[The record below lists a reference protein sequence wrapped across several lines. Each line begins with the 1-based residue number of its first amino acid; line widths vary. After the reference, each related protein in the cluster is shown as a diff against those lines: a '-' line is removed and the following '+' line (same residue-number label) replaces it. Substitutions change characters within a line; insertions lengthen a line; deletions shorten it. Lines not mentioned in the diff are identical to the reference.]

1 MRTQYQWPRLAGLL
15 SIVAASTMIGLPGT
29 SLAQGEFPSKPIRL
43 VVPFAAGG
51 GTDVAARLIAQKLTE
66 AFKQPVVVE
75 NRPGDNSI
83 IGTNFVAKSAPD
95 GYTVGLLANPGIA
108 PGPLMRA
115 SMPYDPIK
123 DFTHLVLVSTA
134 PNGFA
139 VRVDH
144 PAKDL
149 QQFID
154 MAKAKPGTLSYGTSG
169 IGSSGFLTGELL
181 KDKAKISIVHVPYT
195 RGNAPMITDLMGGH
209 IEVAFDGML
218 SVSTF
223 VRGGRLRL
231 LAVTGAKRSALFPDV
246 PTMNEVVP
254 GVAGEAWNGLSAP
267 ANLPPAIADKWQ
279 AEIIKVLALPD
290 VRARFQ
296 ELGSTLVNQ
305 GQREYLQH
313 IERENAVNGPI
324 IKAANIRLE

>member
-1 MRTQYQWPRLAGLL
+1 MAMQVRFRRALDSLLIAFALTMFGAPRMA
-15 SIVAASTMIGLPGT
+15 P
-29 SLAQGEFPSKPIRL
+29 AQSEFPSKPIRI

-51 GTDVAARLIAQKLTE
+51 GTDVAARLIAQKLAE
-66 AFKQPVVVE
+66 SLNQSVIVD
-75 NRPGDNSI
+75 NRPGDNSV
-83 IGTNFVAKSAPD
+83 IGTNFLAKAVPD
-95 GYTVGLLANPGIA
+95 GSTLGLLANPGIA

-139 VRVDH
+139 VRMDH
-144 PAKDL
+144 PAKNL
-149 QQFID
+149 QQFIE
-154 MAKAKPGTLSYGTSG
+154 MAKARPGAISYGTSG

-181 KDKAKISIVHVPYT
+181 KDKAKINILHVPYT
-195 RGNAPMITDLMGGH
+195 KGNAPMNADLLGGH
-209 IEVAFDGML
+209 IDVEFDGML

-231 LAVTGAKRSALFPDV
+231 LAVTGVRRSPLFPDV
-246 PTMNEVVP
+246 PTMDEVVP
-254 GVAGEAWNGLSAP
+254 GVSGEAWNGLSAP
-267 ANLPPAIADKWQ
+267 ANLPPAV
-279 AEIIKVLALPD
+279 AEKLQVEITKVLALPEI
-290 VRARFQ
+290 RTRFQ

-305 GQREYLQH
+305 GQREYLAH

-324 IKAANIRLE
+324 IRAANIRQE

>member
-1 MRTQYQWPRLAGLL
+1 MKTRYQCPRLVVSLFMVSAL
-15 SIVAASTMIGLPGT
+15 TTIGGPGH

-51 GTDVAARLIAQKLTE
+51 GTDIAARLIAQKLAE
-66 AFKQPVVVE
+66 AFKQSVIVE
-75 NRPGDNSI
+75 NRPGDNSV
-83 IGTNFVAKSAPD
+83 IGTNFVAKAAPD

-115 SMPYDPIK
+115 NMPYDPIK

-139 VRVDH
+139 VRMDH
-144 PAKDL
+144 PAKNL
-149 QQFID
+149 QQFIE
-154 MAKAKPGTLSYGTSG
+154 MAKARPGTLSYGTSG

-181 KDKAKISIVHVPYT
+181 KDKAKINILHVPYT
-195 RGNAPMITDLMGGH
+195 KGNAPMNADLLGGH
-209 IEVAFDGML
+209 IDVEFDGML

-231 LAVTGAKRSALFPDV
+231 LAVTGVRRSPLFPEV
-246 PTMNEVVP
+246 PTMDEVVP

-267 ANLPPAIADKWQ
+267 ANLAPAVADKWQ
-279 AEIIKVLALPD
+279 AEVAKVLALPD

-305 GQREYLQH
+305 GQREYLLH

>member
-1 MRTQYQWPRLAGLL
+1 MAWQSRFLRVLGLQLMVFALAILGGPE
-15 SIVAASTMIGLPGT
+15 IA
-29 SLAQGEFPSKPIRL
+29 LAQSDFPSKPIRI

-66 AFKQPVVVE
+66 AFKQPVLVE

-83 IGTNFVAKSAPD
+83 IGTNLVAKAAPD

-139 VRVDH
+139 VRMDH
-144 PAKDL
+144 PAKNL
-149 QQFID
+149 QQFIE
-154 MAKAKPGTLSYGTSG
+154 MAKAKPGTISYGTSG

-181 KDKAKISIVHVPYT
+181 KDKARINILHVPYT
-195 RGNAPMITDLMGGH
+195 KGNAPMNTDLLGGH
-209 IEVAFDGML
+209 IDAEFDGML
-218 SVSTF
+218 SVSSF
-223 VRGGRLRL
+223 VLGGRLRL

-254 GVAGEAWNGLSAP
+254 GVAGEAWNGISAP
-267 ANLPPAIADKWQ
+267 ANLPPAIAERWQ
-279 AEIIKVLALPD
+279 AEIAKVLALPD

-296 ELGSTLVNQ
+296 DLGSTLVNQ
-305 GQREYLQH
+305 GQREYLLH
-313 IERENAVNGPI
+313 IDRENAVNGPI
-324 IKAANIRLE
+324 IKAANIRQE